1 MITWLQGATSKH
13 HRLIFSF
20 LLVVIVGSF
29 VFYGYGNRGATD
41 TNTRM
46 YLGYDLNSPKLATRY
61 RDSLSFAS
69 FTGQRNEG
77 RSYLQFVA
85 ELSLADSLRIPNPSD
100 SEVRKLAL
108 LATAGPDGKENFEN
122 LNKFLEYASK
132 ALNASDAE
140 TRARF
145 EGFLQDSWRVNKSI
159 ALLSGPGHATTAQIK
174 RLIQREKTLWTVDA
188 ATFSNANFKATVADD
203 EAKAK
208 AAFEANKE
216 AYRLPAKVE
225 VSVVSFTKTEP
236 DTSTITDEEIVLEG
250 YNVAEKFKFEPGKVK
265 EQALARRADIE
276 KLIRADRAIRN
287 LAGKIGEELGDKFP
301 TESHKADSKAFT
313 EWLKAQGAK
322 LTPLAAYEVNNPPT
336 EAKIPA
342 EALRLAGELTDK
354 EWRTDMF
361 RAEDA
366 AIFVLL
372 NKRIESRLPAFEEV
386 KALALSNWRSNERA
400 RLQAEEIARIS
411 KRLQEDAAAGKSFT
425 DSAKALGLTT
435 STPAPFTVVNTPE
448 SLSGINESTGQVL
461 EVAGVGKITAG
472 IRTGNGDT
480 VFLRAAKAEK
490 PKDDATA
497 EEVKQL
503 VARFTQRNAYFT
515 AQGLVQEL
523 SEVPEEKK

>member
-13 HRLIFSF
+13 HRLIFSI

-29 VFYGYGNRGATD
+29 VFYGYGSRGAMD
-41 TNTRM
+41 TNTRI

-61 RDSLSFAS
+61 RDSLLFA
-69 FTGQRNEG
+69 GQRNEG

-236 DTSTITDEEIVLEG
+236 DTSTITDDEIVLEG

-265 EQALARRADIE
+265 EQALARRVDIE

-490 PKDDATA
+490 PKDEATA

-523 SEVPEEKK
+523 TEVPEEKK